1 MAQPPS
7 SHLSM
12 VYAIEDSACMAG
24 WQHGGWVAADVV
36 VGERA
41 NGYARRMRF
50 VVALLCWVMVCGG
63 GPAEAQQAPGQASGQ
78 APGQV
83 AAGQPD
89 AQALPARTLSGVVTD
104 ADGALVPGAKV
115 TLESAGSTQT
125 RSTVTGQ
132 DGHFIF
138 SGVEAGGY
146 ALTISAAGMESTT
159 QAGALNEDESEELPA
174 IVLRVGA
181 ASERVE
187 VSSLNEQELAE
198 IQMKQEEKQRLLGV
212 IPNFYV
218 TYDWKAAALTPKQ
231 KFKLAARALVD
242 PATFVI
248 VGGFAGIEQAS
259 NEFSGYGTGWAGY
272 GKRYGAGLADASIGG
287 FLGGAVFPVLFH
299 QDPRYFYKGTGTV
312 WQRTRYALSTAVI
325 ARGDNGKWQPA
336 YASVLGDFA
345 SGAISNLYYPAS
357 DQTGVALT
365 MENGMLSV
373 AFDGVAN
380 LLQEFVLK
388 KISTGIRSHGTP
400 QP

>member
-1 MAQPPS
+1 
-7 SHLSM
+7 
-12 VYAIEDSACMAG
+12 
-24 WQHGGWVAADVV
+24 
-36 VGERA
+36 
-41 NGYARRMRF
+41 MRF
-50 VVALLCWVMVCGG
+50 VLVLACCLTVCAWGS
-63 GPAEAQQAPGQASGQ
+63 AEAQQAPGSQMPGQ
-78 APGQV
+78 A
-83 AAGQPD
+83 ATAM
-89 AQALPARTLSGVVTD
+89 AQAQELAARTLSGIVTD
-104 ADGALVPGAKV
+104 VDGALVPGAKV
-115 TLESAGSTQT
+115 TLQSAGASEP

-132 DGHFIF
+132 EGHFSF
-138 SGVEAGGY
+138 SGVAVGGY
-146 ALTISAAGMESTT
+146 ALTVSAAGMESTT
-159 QAGALNEDESEELPA
+159 QTGVLNADESEELPA

-181 ASERVE
+181 ASEQVE

-198 IQMKQEEKQRLLGV
+198 VQIRQEEKQRLLGV

-248 VGGFAGIEQAS
+248 VAGFAGIEQAS
-259 NEFSGYGTGWAGY
+259 NEFSGYGPGWAGY
-272 GKRYGAGLADASIGG
+272 GKRYGAGLADTSIGG
-287 FLGGAVFPVLFH
+287 MLGGAVFPVLFH

-312 WQRTRYALSTAVI
+312 WQRARYALSTAVI

-336 YASVLGDFA
+336 YASVLGDFS

-357 DQTGVALT
+357 DQNGVALT

-373 AFDGVAN
+373 AFDGVGN

-388 KISTGIRSHGTP
+388 KISSGVRSHGTP